1 MYLVLHNYYVWS
13 YLGICTYSDLYT
25 FKVQMS
31 LKAVHRN
38 SLTGH
43 EARSTKYTKTKLFCV
58 ELYVVYMLVYPGTVY
73 ITTMYCLW

>member
-43 EARSTKYTKTKLFCV
+43 EARSTIPKQNCIASSYM
-58 ELYVVYMLVYPGTVY
+58 YVVYMLVYPGTVY
-73 ITTMYCLW
+73 ITTMY

>member
-13 YLGICTYSDLYT
+13 YIGIRYMYVLRSVH
-25 FKVQMS
+25 KVQMS

-43 EARSTKYTKTKLFCV
+43 EARSTIPKQNCIASS
-58 ELYVVYMLVYPGTVY
+58 YV
-73 ITTMYCLW
+73 

>member
-13 YLGICTYSDLYT
+13 YIRMYVLKSVH
-25 FKVQMS
+25 KVQMS

-43 EARSTKYTKTKLFCV
+43 EARSTIPKQNCIASS
-58 ELYVVYMLVYPGTVY
+58 YM
-73 ITTMYCLW
+73 

>member
-43 EARSTKYTKTKLFCV
+43 EARSTIPKQNCFASS
-58 ELYVVYMLVYPGTVY
+58 YM
-73 ITTMYCLW
+73 